1 MVISIKESTGGFLL
15 HQPMTTPEGV
25 TALLRKMR
33 AGIAFGRLAAFA
45 DIADSK
51 GSFIFPWVQ
60 CPGWLLLS
68 VPPHHLNKVPT
79 LWCFCIR
86 FSVPSFPSPH
96 PCAPQSFRMTGG
108 QGVQV
113 TQLQRRKLFHSF
125 GATQRQVRGNR
136 GHIQNHKSFRQQRMG
151 TEKGK

>member
-1 MVISIKESTGGFLL
+1 MVISIKGSTGGFLF

-25 TALLRKMR
+25 TALMRKMR

-51 GSFIFPWVQ
+51 GSFTSPWVQ
-60 CPGWLLLS
+60 YPGWLLLS

-96 PCAPQSFRMTGG
+96 PCAPQSLRMTGG

-113 TQLQRRKLFHSF
+113 TQLQRRKLSF
-125 GATQRQVRGNR
+125 IWCHTEAG
-136 GHIQNHKSFRQQRMG
+136 KRQQRPHPESQIISTAKDG
-151 TEKGK
+151 H